1 MRVWQLTLTYVFAF
15 TPVAVASA
23 QGSLCNPCIDPS
35 IGGPGRSYGEAVGTR
50 NITAEDLRALGL
62 ISAADMLSQG
72 EIRPEGEQPF
82 RVGETLSRLRLVQ
95 TAPAAPAS
103 SSPLVHETVVAA
115 PLESVWR
122 AWSTSAGLSAWLAPL
137 VDIDLRI
144 GGTLRVAIFIGNNAE
159 EHELGPQSGVVFEP
173 GENHSVRALDQD
185 LVFVAFLHG
194 ASHWH

>member
-1 MRVWQLTLTYVFAF
+1 
-15 TPVAVASA
+15 
-23 QGSLCNPCIDPS
+23 
-35 IGGPGRSYGEAVGTR
+35 
-50 NITAEDLRALGL
+50 
-62 ISAADMLSQG
+62 MLSQG

-103 SSPLVHETVVAA
+103 FSPLVHETVVAA

-144 GGTLRVAIFIGNNAE
+144 GGTLRVAYDANAGLDSDTAVVNEILAYDPPHMLAFRVVQAPRDFPFAAAVASMWTVVYLDASSSETTRVRVVVNGLGDDAPNAGANAAPGPRAFFERGNAE
-159 EHELGPQSGVVFEP
+159 TLQRLEERFGTPP
-173 GENHSVRALDQD
+173 
-185 LVFVAFLHG
+185 
-194 ASHWH
+194 